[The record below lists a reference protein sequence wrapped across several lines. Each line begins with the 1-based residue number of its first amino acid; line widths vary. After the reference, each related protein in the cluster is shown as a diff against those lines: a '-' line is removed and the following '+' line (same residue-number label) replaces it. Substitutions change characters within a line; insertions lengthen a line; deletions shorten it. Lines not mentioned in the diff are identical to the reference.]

1 MFVKATRAKGHDY
14 LKIVESYREKGKSK
28 HRTIVNLG
36 RADIL
41 AESGLENIIKDLQKY
56 LKRKDDE
63 QSKLRDIST
72 IKEQARVNYG
82 YIAFRV
88 LWNKYSLSELLNN
101 LICER
106 KIEFDFIQTVFLTV
120 INQLLRPSSKYYLQ
134 RNQDS
139 YLNKES
145 AISLHHFYRTLDILA
160 DNKLAIENA
169 LFSKNRDL
177 FNMQVDIVF
186 YDVTTFHFESQRQDD
201 LRDFGFSK
209 AHKYNEVQVVLGML
223 MDCEVKRIGYELYP
237 GNTFDSKTLLKI
249 LQKLKAQFNLNKVII
264 VADKGINSKLNL
276 KHIKDNGFD
285 YIVSARIKNMKKSVQ
300 KEILS
305 EKDYQ
310 RIWNNDLNYW
320 RDNFDEKNNL
330 FTYKELDYKNVIKYI
345 DENRA
350 EDHKR
355 NKWIREELPEKLI
368 CTFSSKRA
376 RKDARDRERA
386 IDKAMKVISNNNKS
400 AVSSKH
406 GYKRFVT
413 DDREGIDDESYHLQL
428 DEDRILE
435 EAKFDGFYA
444 IQCSDLSFDP
454 IKVIDNYHYLF
465 KIEESFRILKS
476 TMETRPIFLWT
487 PQRIEGHFV
496 SCFIAFLL
504 ERELELRLRRRKIDF
519 STERI
524 KVSLDKME
532 FSEIEIEGQK
542 YFLKSKR
549 NSLAS
554 KIFAVL
560 KIKQPSNLMSK
571 EQTTKYMEKFKN

>member
-1 MFVKATRAKGHDY
+1 MFIKATRSKGHDY

-36 RADIL
+36 RADVL
-41 AESGLENIIKDLQKY
+41 AESGLENIIKGLQKY

-63 QSKLRDIST
+63 NNIRDIST
-72 IKEQARVNYG
+72 IEEKDRVNYG
-82 YIAFRV
+82 YVAFQT
-88 LWNKYSLSELLNN
+88 LWNKYSLPELLNK

-106 KIEFDFIQTVFLTV
+106 KIEFDFVQTVFLTV
-120 INQLLRPSSKYYLQ
+120 INQLLRPSSKYFLH

-139 YLNKES
+139 YLSNEQN
-145 AISLHHFYRTLDILA
+145 IPLHHFYRTLDILA
-160 DNKLAIENA
+160 DNKPAIENA
-169 LFSKNRDL
+169 LFSKNRNL

-186 YDVTTFHFESQRQDD
+186 YDVTTFHFESQLQDD

-209 AHKYNEVQVVLGML
+209 ANKFNEVQVVLGML
-223 MDCEVKRIGYELYP
+223 IDCEGKPIGYELYP

-249 LQKLKAQFNLNKVII
+249 LKKLKEQFNMNKVII

-285 YIVSARIKNMKKSVQ
+285 YIVSARIKNMKRSVQ

-305 EKDYQ
+305 DKDYK
-310 RIWNNDLNYW
+310 RISNDDLYYW
-320 RDNFDEKNNL
+320 RDDFDEKDNL
-330 FTYKELDYKNVIKYI
+330 FTYKEMDYTNVIKYR
-345 DENRA
+345 DENHA
-350 EDHKR
+350 EDHKKH
-355 NKWIREELPEKLI
+355 KWIREELPEKLI

-386 IDKAMKVISNNNKS
+386 VEKALKVISINNKS
-400 AVSSKH
+400 AISSKH

-413 DDREGIDDESYHLQL
+413 DDREEKDNYYLKL
-428 DEDRILE
+428 DEERISE
-435 EAKFDGFYA
+435 ESRFDGFYA
-444 IQCSDLSFDP
+444 IQCSDLDLDP
-454 IKVIDNYHYLF
+454 IRVIDNYHYLF

-487 PQRIEGHFV
+487 PKRIEGHFV

-504 ERELELRLRRRKIDF
+504 DRELELCLRRRNVGF
-519 STERI
+519 STEKI
-524 KVSLDKME
+524 KEALNKME

-542 YFLKSKR
+542 YFLKGKH

-554 KIFAVL
+554 KIFAIL
-560 KIKQPSNLMSK
+560 KIKQPLNLMSN
-571 EQTTKYMEKFKN
+571 EQTKKYMEKFKN

>member
-1 MFVKATRAKGHDY
+1 MFVKATSSKGHDY

-41 AESGLENIIKDLQKY
+41 AESGLENIIKGLQKY

-63 QSKLRDIST
+63 QNKIRDIST
-72 IKEQARVNYG
+72 IEEKARVNYG
-82 YIAFRV
+82 YVAFQT

-106 KIEFDFIQTVFLTV
+106 KIEFDFVQTVFLMA
-120 INQLLRPSSKYYLQ
+120 INQLLRPSSKLFLFQ
-134 RNQDS
+134 NQKH
-139 YLNKES
+139 YLNSQEE
-145 AISLHHFYRTLDILA
+145 ISLHHFYRTLDILA
-160 DNKLAIENA
+160 DNKPAIENA

-186 YDVTTFHFESQRQDD
+186 YDVTTFHFESQLQDD

-223 MDCEVKRIGYELYP
+223 IDCEGRPIGYELYP

-249 LQKLKAQFNLNKVII
+249 LKKLKEQFNLNKVII

-276 KHIKDNGFD
+276 KDIKDNGFD

-305 EKDYQ
+305 DKDYQ
-310 RIWNNDLNYW
+310 RIGNNDLYYW
-320 RDNFDEKNNL
+320 RDDFDKEDNL
-330 FTYKELDYKNVIKYI
+330 FKYKELDYTNVIKYK
-345 DENRA
+345 DENQA

-355 NKWIREELPEKLI
+355 NKWIREELSEKLI

-386 IDKAMKVISNNNKS
+386 IEKAMKVISNNNKS
-400 AVSSKH
+400 AVSGKR

-413 DDREGIDDESYHLQL
+413 DDREAIEDESYHLQL
-428 DEDRILE
+428 DEERILE
-435 EAKFDGFYA
+435 ESKFDGFYA
-444 IQCSDLSFDP
+444 IQCSDFSLDP
-454 IKVIDNYHYLF
+454 LKVIDNYHYLF
-465 KIEESFRILKS
+465 KVEESFRILKS

-487 PQRIEGHFV
+487 PKRIEGHFV

-504 ERELELRLRRRKIDF
+504 ERELELCLRRRNVDF

-524 KVSLDKME
+524 KEALNKME

-542 YFLKSKR
+542 YFLKGKH

-554 KIFAVL
+554 KIFAIL
-560 KIKQPSNLMSK
+560 RIKQPSNLMSN
-571 EQTTKYMEKFKN
+571 EQTTEYLEKFKN